1 MEKEKVLVF
10 DDKGLF
16 LEMFKK
22 DLINEFKFSECSF
35 LKTNHI
41 EEKKDFDAFVFVV
54 YNKLELIEFLKLEK
68 QRRNVLVCLFD
79 EKLYG
84 NISFLEEIN
93 NLIMLDG
100 YKTKSACIR
109 DLKEHLKKTPKS
121 KEQFQDHKTQ
131 NIGHQ
136 QAHRFFKTILLF
148 I

>member
-35 LKTNHI
+35 LKADQI
-41 EEKKDFDAFVFVV
+41 EKKDFNAFVFVV

-68 QRRNVLVCLFD
+68 KSKNVLVCLFD
-79 EKLYG
+79 EKLHS

-93 NLIMLDG
+93 DLIILDG
-100 YKTKSACIR
+100 YKTRSASIR
-109 DLKEHLKKTPKS
+109 DLKLYLKNTSKS
-121 KEQFQDHKTQ
+121 QEKFENYKIQ
-131 NIGHQ
+131 NINQQ
-136 QAHRFFKTILLF
+136 QAHQFFKTILLF

>member
-35 LKTNHI
+35 LKADQI
-41 EEKKDFDAFVFVV
+41 EKKDFNAFVFVV

-68 QRRNVLVCLFD
+68 KSRNVLVCLFD
-79 EKLYG
+79 EKLHSD
-84 NISFLEEIN
+84 ISFLEEIN
-93 NLIMLDG
+93 NLIILDG
-100 YKTKSACIR
+100 YKTRSTSMR
-109 DLKEHLKKTPKS
+109 DLKLYLKSTSKS
-121 KEQFQDHKTQ
+121 QEKLENCKIQ
-131 NIGHQ
+131 NVNQQ
-136 QAHRFFKTILLF
+136 QAHQFFKTILLF